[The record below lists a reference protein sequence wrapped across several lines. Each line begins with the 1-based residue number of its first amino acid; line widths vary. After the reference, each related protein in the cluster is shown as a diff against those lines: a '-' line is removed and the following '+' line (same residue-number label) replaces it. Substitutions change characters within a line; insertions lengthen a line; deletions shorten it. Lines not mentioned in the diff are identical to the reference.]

1 MIRTEA
7 ITVRD
12 PRHNRKTYV
21 LRSPY
26 LWLTSVFRPFATQ
39 IPIHGW
45 ESTRGVASIQNTKK
59 ISIPAHRLTDWQHA
73 ARPGPTFRG
82 EIGRDAGDFLNNKR
96 GLLAAL
102 VLRDKRDLF
111 KVG

>member
-26 LWLTSVFRPFATQ
+26 LWLTPGFRPFATQ
-39 IPIHGW
+39 TPNVGLRTCCPFARNFPSSNSHP
-45 ESTRGVASIQNTKK
+45 TRRAVNPEK
-59 ISIPAHRLTDWQHA
+59 ILRVFYRSDPQRQHA
-73 ARPGPTFRG
+73 SRLLP
-82 EIGRDAGDFLNNKR
+82 RDPAV
-96 GLLAAL
+96 LAW
-102 VLRDKRDLF
+102 
-111 KVG
+111 